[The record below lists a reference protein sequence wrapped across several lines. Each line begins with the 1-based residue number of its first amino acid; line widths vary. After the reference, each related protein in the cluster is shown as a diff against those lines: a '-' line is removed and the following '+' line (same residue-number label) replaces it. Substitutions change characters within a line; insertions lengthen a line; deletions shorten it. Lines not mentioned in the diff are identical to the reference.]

1 MNERLKSLLKRYD
14 ELNLLI
20 QDPALVKDQSRYRET
35 MKEHSR
41 LDDIVQT
48 HNKIEELDKQAAQAK
63 ALVQDEKDQEMKELA
78 RDELKELENRLE
90 NEREKLKLLLI
101 PKDPLDEKNII
112 MEIRAGT
119 GGEEAAL
126 FASDLYRMYSRSAE
140 TKGWKFEIMNSNE
153 TELGGIKEV
162 VFSIS
167 GNNVYENLR
176 YESGVHRVQR
186 IPSTESS
193 GRIHTSAVTVA
204 VLPEADET
212 EIDIRQDDLRIDV
225 MRAGGPGGQC
235 VNTTDSAVR
244 ITHLPTGIT
253 VHCQDEKS
261 QIKNKAKAMRILR
274 ARIYE
279 MEEAKAAAQRA
290 EARKSQVGS
299 GDRSQR
305 IRTYNFPQNRLTDH
319 RINLTLYKLDLVM
332 QGDTGELFDA
342 LKLSAKEELLQKS
355 ASDFSGNDDD

>member
-1 MNERLKSLLKRYD
+1 MKEYSQLSEIASLHHEIERLAK
-14 ELNLLI
+14 
-20 QDPALVKDQSRYRET
+20 Q
-35 MKEHSR
+35 
-41 LDDIVQT
+41 
-48 HNKIEELDKQAAQAK
+48 IEEARTIAQE
-63 ALVQDEKDQEMKELA
+63 EKDPQMKELA
-78 RDELKELENRLE
+78 REEYRELEVQLQN
-90 NEREKLKLLLI
+90 NEDKLKILLV
-101 PKDPLDEKNII
+101 PRDPLDEKNII

-126 FASDLYRMYSRSAE
+126 FASDLYRLYSRFAE
-140 TKGWKFEIMNSNE
+140 TRSWKFEIMNANE
-153 TELGGIKEV
+153 TELGGIKEI

-186 IPSTESS
+186 VPTTEAS

-212 EIDIRQDDLRIDV
+212 EIDIKQDDLRIDV

-244 ITHLPTGIT
+244 ITHIPTGIS

-274 ARIYE
+274 ARIFE
-279 MEEAKAAAQRA
+279 MEEAKAAAERA
-290 EARKSQVGS
+290 EARKTQVGS
-299 GDRSQR
+299 GDRSER
-305 IRTYNFPQNRLTDH
+305 IRTYNFPDNRVTDH
-319 RINLTLYKLDLVM
+319 RIGLTLYKLDRIM
-332 QGDTGELFDA
+332 EGDISEIFDA
-342 LKLSAKEELLQKS
+342 LKLSAREELLRTTS
-355 ASDFSGNDDD
+355 SEAAS

>member
-1 MNERLKSLLKRYD
+1 MNERLYSLLKRYE
-14 ELNLLI
+14 ELSLLI
-20 QDPALVKDQSRYRET
+20 QEPDLAKDQKRYRET
-35 MKEHSR
+35 MKEYSQLSEIASLHNQIEGLSGQI
-41 LDDIVQT
+41 DDTKTI
-48 HNKIEELDKQAAQAK
+48 AQE
-63 ALVQDEKDQEMKELA
+63 EKDPQMKELA
-78 RDELKELENRLE
+78 KDELKELEAKLRDCD
-90 NEREKLKLLLI
+90 EKLKFLLI

-126 FASDLYRMYSRSAE
+126 FASDMYRLYSRFAE
-140 TKGWKFEIMNSNE
+140 TKGWKFEVMNSNE
-153 TELGGIKEV
+153 TELGGIKEI

-186 IPSTESS
+186 VPATESS

-212 EIDIRQDDLRIDV
+212 EIDIKPDDLRIDV

-279 MEEAKAAAQRA
+279 MEEAKAAAERA
-290 EARKSQVGS
+290 EARKSQVGT
-299 GDRSQR
+299 GDRSER
-305 IRTYNFPQNRLTDH
+305 IRTYNFPDNRVTDH
-319 RINLTLYKLDLVM
+319 RIGLTLYKLDRIM
-332 QGDTGELFDA
+332 EGEVAEVFDA
-342 LKLSAKEELLQKS
+342 LKLSAREEMLR
-355 ASDFSGNDDD
+355 N

>member
-1 MNERLKSLLKRYD
+1 MNERLDSLLRRYG
-14 ELNLLI
+14 EVQKLI
-20 QDPALVKDQSRYRET
+20 EDPGLVRDQNRYRDT
-35 MKEHSR
+35 MKEYSHLSA
-41 LDDIVQT
+41 VA
-48 HNKIEELDKQAAQAK
+48 QAADETKSLEEQLESARIM
-63 ALVQDEKDQEMKELA
+63 VQDEKDPDMKELA
-78 RDELKELENRLE
+78 REELRELEIRLKDSGD
-90 NEREKLKLLLI
+90 RLKFLLV
-101 PKDPLDEKNII
+101 PRDPLDEKNII

-119 GGEEAAL
+119 GGDEAAL
-126 FASDLYRMYSRSAE
+126 FAADLYRMYSRFAE
-140 TKGWKFEIMNSNE
+140 TRGWKFEIMSSNE
-153 TELGGIKEV
+153 TELGGFKEII
-162 VFSIS
+162 FSIS
-167 GNNVYENLR
+167 GSNVYENLR

-186 IPSTESS
+186 VPATEAS

-212 EIDIRQDDLRIDV
+212 EIDIKSEDLRIDV

-244 ITHLPTGIT
+244 ITHIPTGVT

-279 MEEAKAAAQRA
+279 MEEARAASERA
-290 EARKSQVGS
+290 EARKNQVGS
-299 GDRSQR
+299 GDRSER

-332 QGDTGELFDA
+332 QGDVAELFDA
-342 LKLSAKEELLQKS
+342 LKLQAREELLRTT
-355 ASDFSGNDDD
+355 ASEANAS